1 MKDRAAKTS
10 FLSVHESLQA
20 GHNFPT
26 FIYDFGLPDIF
37 LRMDFYTV
45 GGITQNLLQVL
56 ELKI

>member
-1 MKDRAAKTS
+1 M
-10 FLSVHESLQA
+10 ESLQA

-26 FIYDFGLPDIF
+26 FIYDFGLPDIL
-37 LRMDFYTV
+37 LRMDFYAV